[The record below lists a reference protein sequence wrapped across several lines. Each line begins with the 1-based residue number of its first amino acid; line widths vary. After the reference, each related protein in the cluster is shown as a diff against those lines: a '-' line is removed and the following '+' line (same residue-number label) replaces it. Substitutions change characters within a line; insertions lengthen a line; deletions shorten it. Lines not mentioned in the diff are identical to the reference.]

1 MTPTQS
7 TDIVIIG
14 AGVLGVSA
22 AYYLWRAGHAVTV
35 LDQGEVAAG
44 SSYGN
49 AGLVVP
55 SHVTPLAAPGVIAQ
69 GMKWLFKPDSP
80 FYIKPR
86 ANRALASWLWKFR
99 AACNASQA
107 ERAMPLLRD
116 LHLTSLAEYKTLA
129 GLEGLDFGFET
140 RGLLHLYA
148 GEQGAQ
154 ECREMAE
161 SAHSVGLD
169 ARLVGRDEVAA
180 LNPGAAILAPGGVY
194 FPDDAHL
201 DPARFVRG
209 LARYLEERGVVFHT
223 GRAATGFQ
231 MQGKRIAAVKTD
243 QGPVAAEQVVLAGG
257 AWSPAIA
264 RSLKLNLP
272 IQAAKGYSFMV
283 DEGSLKLTTPLL
295 LAEAKIAVTPLGGR
309 IRFAGTLE
317 MAGMDLSVNR
327 RRVEAM
333 RKAIPRYLEGV
344 ALDEVDPG
352 QAWAGL
358 RPCTPDGL
366 PLLGRAP
373 RVDNLVVA
381 AGHAMQGLSL
391 GPISGKLVAEV
402 VAGETP
408 SISLGLLEVG
418 RFG

>member
-1 MTPTQS
+1 MTSTQP
-7 TDIVIIG
+7 TDIVVIG
-14 AGVLGVSA
+14 AGVIGVSA
-22 AYYLWRAGHAVTV
+22 AYYLWRAGHAITV
-35 LDQGEVAAG
+35 LDQGQVAAG

-49 AGLVVP
+49 AGLIVP

-69 GMKWLFKPDSP
+69 GMKWLFKADSP

-86 ANRALASWLWKFR
+86 ADRALTSWLWKFR
-99 AACNASQA
+99 AACNAEQA

-116 LHLTSLAEYKTLA
+116 LNLASLDEYKALA
-129 GLEGLDFGFET
+129 QLEGLDFGFGK
-140 RGLLHLYA
+140 RGLLYIYRD
-148 GEQGAQ
+148 EQGAQ
-154 ECREMAE
+154 ECQEMME
-161 SAHSVGLD
+161 SAHRVGLD
-169 ARLVGRDEVAA
+169 ARLVGREEIEAF
-180 LNPGAAILAPGGVY
+180 NPGVTFLAPGGVY

-209 LARYLEERGVVFHT
+209 LARYLEERGVVFHS

-231 MQGKRIAAVKTD
+231 MQGKRIAAVETE
-243 QGPVAAEQVVLAGG
+243 QGPVAANQVVLAGG

-264 RSLKLNLP
+264 RALKLNLP

-283 DEGSLKLTTPLL
+283 DGASLQLTTPLL
-295 LAEAKIAVTPLGGR
+295 LAEAKIAVTPMGGR

-333 RKAIPRYLEGV
+333 RKAIPRYLKGV
-344 ALDEVDPG
+344 NLDAVDPG

-373 RVDNLVVA
+373 GVDNLVVA
-381 AGHAMQGLSL
+381 AGHAMSGVSL
-391 GPISGKLVAEV
+391 GPISGKLVAQV
-402 VAGETP
+402 VDGEEP